1 MRQILWRLLK
11 LAGPFKWWMAL
22 AALLGFAT
30 IGSSIGLMATSAY
43 LISRAALHPS
53 IAMLQVAIVGVR
65 FFGISRGV
73 FRYLERYISHQVTF
87 RLLARLRVWFYQAVE
102 PLAPAR
108 LMQYRSGDLLSRV
121 VADIENLEHFYGRVI
136 APPAVAGLVA
146 LLMWILLAAFDTWLA
161 IVSLVFLLLAGVGLP
176 ILTRLLSRGL
186 GRQMITTRAEL
197 NVALVDGIQGLADL
211 LITGR
216 EVQHQQRVQRL
227 SRELVGW
234 QQRMAWLTGLHT
246 ALSGLLANW
255 STLAILLIAIP
266 LVSQGQLEGVYLA
279 LLVLATLASFEA
291 VLPLPEAF
299 QHLESSVAAAG
310 RLFELVDAQPSVPE
324 PPTPSPQPKD
334 YSLVVENLQFCYAE
348 GEPPALSGL
357 SFNLPQGRHLAIVG
371 PSGAGKSSLIHL
383 LLRFW
388 EYQVGQIWLGGH
400 DLRHYRP
407 EDVRQMMSVVSQHT
421 HLFNGT
427 IRENLL
433 IAHPGAREFDI
444 IQAARQAH
452 LHEFIQTLAQGYDTW
467 IGEQG
472 LCLSGGERQ
481 RLAIARALLKD
492 APILILD
499 EPTTNLDAVTE
510 QEVLQAIHTL
520 MAGRTTLMITHRL
533 VGLENMDEILV
544 LQAGRIVERGQPYEL
559 LQAEGLYRQMWQLQ
573 HNYSNLTFG
582 SWQGLEFMEMNEGTQ
597 SILI

>member
-1 MRQILWRLLK
+1 
-11 LAGPFKWWMAL
+11 
-22 AALLGFAT
+22 
-30 IGSSIGLMATSAY
+30 
-43 LISRAALHPS
+43 
-53 IAMLQVAIVGVR
+53 
-65 FFGISRGV
+65 
-73 FRYLERYISHQVTF
+73 
-87 RLLARLRVWFYQAVE
+87 
-102 PLAPAR
+102 
-108 LMQYRSGDLLSRV
+108 
-121 VADIENLEHFYGRVI
+121 
-136 APPAVAGLVA
+136 
-146 LLMWILLAAFDTWLA
+146 
-161 IVSLVFLLLAGVGLP
+161 
-176 ILTRLLSRGL
+176 
-186 GRQMITTRAEL
+186 
-197 NVALVDGIQGLADL
+197 
-211 LITGR
+211 
-216 EVQHQQRVQRL
+216 
-227 SRELVGW
+227 
-234 QQRMAWLTGLHT
+234 MAWLTGLHT

-266 LVSQGQLEGVYLA
+266 LVSQGQLDGVYLA
-279 LLVLATLASFEA
+279 LLVLAALASFEA

-299 QHLESSVAAAG
+299 QHLESSAAAAR

-324 PPTPSPQPKD
+324 PPPSPQPKD
-334 YSLVVENLQFCYAE
+334 YSFVVENLQFCYAE
-348 GEPPALSGL
+348 GEPPALNGL

-371 PSGAGKSSLIHL
+371 PSGAGKSSLIYL

-388 EYQVGQIWLGGH
+388 EYQVGQIRLGGH

-433 IAHPGAREFDI
+433 IARPTAREFDI

-499 EPTTNLDAVTE
+499 ELTTNLDAVTE
-510 QEVLQAIHTL
+510 QEVLQAVHTL

-533 VGLENMDEILV
+533 VGLEHMDEILV

-559 LQAEGLYRQMWQLQ
+559 LQAEGLYWQMWQLQ
-573 HNYSNLTFG
+573 HNYSNLAFG
-582 SWQGLEFMEMNEGTQ
+582 AWQGLESMGMSKGGQ
-597 SILI
+597 SIFI